1 MPRTFTARYPGIC
14 PECMEEIEP
23 GSEVTYNPRDQ
34 VVHEECNDGAAP
46 ARPKAEICPLCNLQK
61 PCECASDVRQM
72 VDHVV
77 TPAASAARLAKHTA
91 SAAAPAY
98 ILPVN
103 DTPNAAALT
112 FFALPDARPEAPAN
126 PNDVALDFFATPAST
141 SPAYVTLE
149 DQADEKVKRDTY
161 GRPLI
166 LQPDGSTK
174 PYSRAS
180 SYGGQLDDKTNVE
193 KWSKRQIVRGV
204 AIALRGGR
212 QPGFLDAVP
221 ERLFDPWE
229 DQDSD
234 KGDKRMLDSL
244 AERAQDLAG
253 SNLKSQLGTDI
264 HYATEL
270 IDLGESLDFGLRDFE
285 PKRREILKERADA
298 YYKKIQE
305 YRIKWDSVET
315 FGVQDD
321 LEVAGTWDRRG
332 SVPWWPQHLQVIGD
346 VKTSSTMDFAGIT
359 YAVQLATYA
368 HMQAYD
374 LETAVRT
381 PHEDMNE
388 KWALIVHVERFMGG
402 AVELYPV
409 NIDWG
414 WRHAVLARQVIVA
427 RREGGRKG
435 KDAVISKLDDR
446 EAQILSA
453 ASHDELNELRPEIMA
468 MPKWLRQI
476 AERRWEELS

>member
-1 MPRTFTARYPGIC
+1 MAFIARYDGSC
-14 PECMEEIEP
+14 PECHEDIVAGQDEIASHRGEYMHVDCIGGSPRPPAAEP
-23 GSEVTYNPRDQ
+23 KICPS
-34 VVHEECNDGAAP
+34 CNMQEPCEHSAP
-46 ARPKAEICPLCNLQK
+46 ATP
-61 PCECASDVRQM
+61 
-72 VDHVV
+72 VV
-77 TPAASAARLAKHTA
+77 TPAASAARLAKYKPGPGAQTYIPPVNA
-91 SAAAPAY
+91 NGNDAALAFFAAPAPG
-98 ILPVN
+98 PV
-103 DTPNAAALT
+103 AL
-112 FFALPDARPEAPAN
+112 LDAPTS
-126 PNDVALDFFATPAST
+126 PNDVALEFFATPAFT

-149 DQADEKVKRDTY
+149 EEVEAKVERDRFD
-161 GRPLI
+161 RPLI
-166 LQPDGSTK
+166 VQEDGSK
-174 PYSRAS
+174 LPYSRAS

-193 KWSKRQIVRGV
+193 KWAKRQIVRGV
-204 AIALRGGR
+204 AIALRGGKA
-212 QPGFLDAVP
+212 PAFLDAVP

-229 DQDSD
+229 DQDGE
-234 KGDKRMLDSL
+234 KGDKKMLDSL
-244 AERAQDLAG
+244 AERAQDMAG

-270 IDLGESLDFGLRDFE
+270 IDLGESLDAGLRDFE
-285 PKRREILKERADA
+285 PKRRQVLMERADA

-321 LEVAGTWDRRG
+321 LQVAGTWDRRG
-332 SVPWWPQHLQVIGD
+332 SVPWWPQHKQVIGD

-368 HMQAYD
+368 HMKAYD
-374 LETAVRT
+374 IATAART

-409 NIDWG
+409 NIEWG
-414 WRHAVLARQVIVA
+414 WRHAELARAVILA
-427 RREGGRKG
+427 RREGSRKG
-435 KDAVISKLDDR
+435 PDAVIAKLDDR

-453 ASHDELNELRPEIMA
+453 SSIAELDEMRPVIMSW
-468 MPKWLRQI
+468 PKWLRKI

>member
-1 MPRTFTARYPGIC
+1 MAFIAKYDGSC
-14 PECMEEIEP
+14 PECHEDIVAGQDEIASHRGEYMHVDCIGGGP
-23 GSEVTYNPRDQ
+23 
-34 VVHEECNDGAAP
+34 P
-46 ARPKAEICPLCNLQK
+46 ARPAAEPKICPTCNLQE
-61 PCECASDVRQM
+61 PCGCEGTKAAGWVAT
-72 VDHVV
+72 V
-77 TPAASAARLAKHTA
+77 TPAASAARMARLKPTA
-91 SAAAPAY
+91 P
-98 ILPVN
+98 LMPVN

-112 FFALPDARPEAPAN
+112 FFALPDARPAAPGN
-126 PNDVALDFFATPAST
+126 PNDVALEFFATPAST
-141 SPAYVTLE
+141 SPMYTTLE
-149 DQADEKVKRDTY
+149 EEVEAKVERDRFD
-161 GRPLI
+161 RPLI
-166 LQPDGSTK
+166 VQEDGSK
-174 PYSRAS
+174 LPYSRAS

-193 KWSKRQIVRGV
+193 KWAKRQIVRGV
-204 AIALRGGR
+204 AIALCGGKA
-212 QPGFLDAVP
+212 PSFLDAVP

-229 DQDSD
+229 DQDGE
-234 KGDKRMLDSL
+234 KGDKKMLDSL
-244 AERAQDLAG
+244 AERAQDMAG

-270 IDLGESLDFGLRDFE
+270 IDLGESLDAGLRDFE
-285 PKRREILKERADA
+285 PKRRQVLMERADA

-321 LEVAGTWDRRG
+321 LQVAGTWDRRG
-332 SVPWWPQHLQVIGD
+332 SVPWWPQHKQVIGD

-368 HMQAYD
+368 HMKAYD
-374 LETAVRT
+374 IATAVRT

-414 WRHAVLARQVIVA
+414 WRHAELARAVILA
-427 RREGGRKG
+427 RREGSRKG
-435 KDAVISKLDDR
+435 ADAVIAKLDDR

-453 ASHDELNELRPEIMA
+453 TSIAELDEMRPTIMA
-468 MPKWLRQI
+468 MPKWLRKI